1 MTKRRDRGKRNR
13 KASRREGGEKVGRGR
28 GAPPGRQGESLPES
42 LDRVPGWS
50 APLVYLVVTLLL
62 FREFL
67 FSDLMLLG
75 QDTLVLGYVAR
86 AFFADALAT
95 TGFPLWNPHFLGGTP
110 FLDSLA
116 GGDSLYPPSL
126 LLLFLFDTYR
136 ALGWKLILHVFLAGC
151 FMYGWLRAVG
161 ASRGASL
168 LGGLAWLLTPYM
180 VSLVYP
186 GHDGKIFVTALA
198 PLLFWTAER
207 CAARVSLPALAG
219 LGGTVA
225 LILLTTHFQMAYF
238 LFGAVGAYM
247 IFRAAQAAREGEG
260 WGGPGRR
267 FALFLVF
274 SVVGAGTA
282 GVQLIPAVAYV
293 TEHSRRAHTSVDA
306 AAQEGRAWASSWSIH
321 PEEAVGLVIPEFVGS
336 DVGGAAWSSG
346 TYWGRNLF
354 KHNHEYLGL
363 VILLLAGISF
373 LGGARTGL
381 QWFLVGVGAV
391 AFLFALGTHTPV
403 WGVAYAMI
411 PGISLFRAPSMI
423 LFLTSFAAVTLAALG
438 VDRGATLVARGEEE
452 RIRRFL
458 AVAAGGLALGW
469 VLALTGILQGAW
481 TALFYS
487 DITDEAR
494 RSLEVARPF
503 IARGFLLGGLVTAV
517 TLGVWWGAAQGYVK
531 GGALVGLLGVLVAAD
546 QVRVNDSFIQYVD
559 YHRFFTPDGNHRFL
573 IERAREEEPF
583 RVFSLVQ
590 QGQDVAP
597 ALFGLDLAGGHH
609 PNDLGRYRELIGMVG
624 SGMPEHLARFNPN
637 VLDILNVRYILWP
650 DFQYGRLEG
659 ATPVN
664 QIAFPDGQVYASVF
678 RYPAL
683 PRARLVGQA
692 LVVPEHRALETILDP
707 EAYNPRQEVVLTR
720 EPPIALEGP
729 LDQGDV
735 RWIERTPN
743 RLVLEVDTPGPALL
757 VLSENWFPA
766 WRATVGGERA
776 EVLRADHTLRA
787 VAVPAGTHRV
797 EMWFESRL
805 IRGSLFLSLGCLLV
819 LGGTGGAGVVLARK
833 GGAARGREG
842 DSRDEIGKET

>member
-1 MTKRRDRGKRNR
+1 MGKGRERRKGRAATRNGGHR
-13 KASRREGGEKVGRGR
+13 KA
-28 GAPPGRQGESLPES
+28 PPPKPGTVADLPAA
-42 LDRVPGWS
+42 LDRFPEWS
-50 APLVYLVVTLLL
+50 APLLYLAATLLL

-95 TGFPLWNPHFLGGTP
+95 TGFPLWNPHILGGTP

-198 PLLFWTAER
+198 PLLFWAAER

-238 LFGAVGAYM
+238 LFGAVGAYI
-247 IFRAAQAAREGEG
+247 IFRTVQAAREGEG
-260 WGGPGRR
+260 WGAPGKR

-274 SVVGAGTA
+274 SLVGAGTA

-293 TEHSRRAHTSVDA
+293 TEHSRRVHTSVDA

-336 DVGGAAWSSG
+336 DAGGAEWSSG

-363 VILLLAGISF
+363 VVLLLAGISF
-373 LGGARTGL
+373 LGGARTRF
-381 QWFLVGVGAV
+381 QWFLAGMGGV
-391 AFLFALGTHTPV
+391 AFLFALGAHTPV
-403 WGVAYAMI
+403 WGLAYALV

-423 LFLTSFAAVTLAALG
+423 LFLTSFAAVTLGALG
-438 VDRGATLVARGEEE
+438 VDRGAALVARGEEG

-458 AVAAGGLALGW
+458 AIAAGVLALGW
-469 VLALTGILQGAW
+469 VLALTGILTGAW
-481 TALFYS
+481 TALLYP
-487 DITDEAR
+487 DIAEGAR
-494 RSLEVARPF
+494 GSLETAAPF
-503 IARGFLLGGLVTAV
+503 IARGFLVGLLLTAV
-517 TLGVWWGAAQGYVK
+517 TLGVWWVAGQGYLK
-531 GGALVGLLGVLVAAD
+531 GGALVGLLAVLVAAD

-559 YHRFFTPDGNHRFL
+559 YHRFFAPDGNHRFL
-573 IERAREEEPF
+573 MDRAMEEEPF
-583 RVFSLVQ
+583 RIFSLVQ
-590 QGQDVAP
+590 RGQDVVP

-650 DFQYGRLEG
+650 DYQLGRLEG
-659 ATPVN
+659 AAPVN
-664 QIAFPDGQVYASVF
+664 QIAFADGQVYASVF

-692 LVVPEHRALETILDP
+692 LVVPEERALETILDP
-707 EAYNPRQEVVLTR
+707 EAYNPREEVVLTR
-720 EPPIALEGP
+720 EPPISLEGP
-729 LDQGDV
+729 LEEGDV
-735 RWIERTPN
+735 RWVERTPN
-743 RLVLEVDTPGPALL
+743 RLVLEVETPASALL

-766 WRATVGGERA
+766 WRATVSGEPT

-787 VAVPAGTHRV
+787 VPVPAGSHRV
-797 EMWFESRL
+797 EMWFESPL

-819 LGGTGGAGVVLARK
+819 LGGTGGAGMALSRRSGVGRDGDEE
-833 GGAARGREG
+833 GG
-842 DSRDEIGKET
+842 KQT